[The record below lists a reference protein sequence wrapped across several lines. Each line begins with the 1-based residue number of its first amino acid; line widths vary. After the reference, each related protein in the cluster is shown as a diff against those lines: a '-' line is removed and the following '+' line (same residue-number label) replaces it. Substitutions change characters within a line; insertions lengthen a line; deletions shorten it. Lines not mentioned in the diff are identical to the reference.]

1 MMRYYFKFGT
11 LKEQLEVAGI
21 REDIR
26 LRFSFRNNISALL
39 SLIIGFGMI
48 LIILLVLQFDQYA
61 LLAFGIWYGVDVV
74 ITLFLHIEYWVRNK
88 GEEYEVYF
96 DELVRFKEGKSTTYK
111 VSDIEK
117 IKVYLSPALYRGSNL
132 HFLGIEAYHY
142 ARIYLK
148 SGEEL
153 IITCLLTPKVEKAL
167 RELRGVKIERKKR
180 LFNTLEWE

>member
-1 MMRYYFKFGT
+1 M
-11 LKEQLEVAGI
+11 KEQLEMAGI
-21 REDIR
+21 REDSR

-39 SLIIGFGMI
+39 SLIIGFVMI
-48 LIILLVLQFDQYA
+48 LIVLIVLQFDPYA

-74 ITLFLHIEYWVRNK
+74 ITLYLHIEYYLKNR
-88 GEEYEVYF
+88 GEEYEVRF
-96 DELVRFKEGKSTTYK
+96 DELIRYKNGESTTYK

-142 ARIYLK
+142 ARVFLK

-153 IITCLLTPKVEKAL
+153 IITCLLTPKVEKG
-167 RELRGVKIERKKR
+167 LRGLRSVKIERKKR
-180 LFNTLEWE
+180 LFNMLRWK

>member
-1 MMRYYFKFGT
+1 M
-11 LKEQLEVAGI
+11 AGI
-21 REDIR
+21 REDNRI
-26 LRFSFRNNISALL
+26 RFSFRNNILALL
-39 SLIIGFGMI
+39 SLIIGFVMV
-48 LIILLVLQFDQYA
+48 LIILVVLQFDKYA

-74 ITLFLHIEYWVRNK
+74 ITLYLHIEYYVKNR
-88 GEEYEVYF
+88 GEAYEVHF
-96 DELVRFKEGKSTTYK
+96 DELVRFKNGESTTYA

-142 ARIYLK
+142 ARVYLK

-167 RELRGVKIERKKR
+167 STLRGVKIVRKKR
-180 LFNTLEWE
+180 LYNTLEWK